1 MVRNTFIK
9 CFKRITYFKSY
20 LINLFLYKNIF
31 TEFPVLKNHVD
42 NVTENEL
49 LIRDHMSKCDK
60 STDFKGAL

>member
-9 CFKRITYFKSY
+9 CFKRRTYFKSY

-60 STDFKGAL
+60 STDFKGVL

>member
-60 STDFKGAL
+60 STDFKGDL